1 MGGWAGWRRTRG
13 DGVYGSSGGFDYA
26 AREARREL
34 LKEAQDWRLAR
45 LARQGPG
52 FRERFARLL
61 RRVGG
66 FWESFRLRGSE
77 DGTGVVVGG
86 VPDLV
91 YLDQE
96 STEGC
101 PTVTEVYLGVGG
113 RVVRKTD
120 LDTGE
125 TTDSFVV
132 GGWIG
137 HQRSGS

>member
-1 MGGWAGWRRTRG
+1 MVAGERRTRG
-13 DGVYGSSGGFDYA
+13 DGVYGSYGGFDFA

-34 LKEAQDWRLAR
+34 LEEARNWRLAR

-52 FRERFARLL
+52 FRERFVRVL

-66 FWESFRLRGSE
+66 FRKSFRLRGSE
-77 DGTGVVVGG
+77 GGPGVAVGG
-86 VPDLV
+86 APDLV
-91 YLDQE
+91 YLEQK

-101 PTVTEVYLGVGG
+101 ATVTEVYLGVGG

-120 LDTGE
+120 LGTGQ

>member
-1 MGGWAGWRRTRG
+1 M
-13 DGVYGSSGGFDYA
+13 YGSYGGFDFA

-34 LKEAQDWRLAR
+34 LEEAQNWRLAR

-52 FRERFARLL
+52 FRERFVRVL

-66 FWESFRLRGSE
+66 FWKSLRLRGSE
-77 DGTGVVVGG
+77 GCPVVAVGG
-86 VPDLV
+86 APDLV
-91 YLDQE
+91 YLE
-96 STEGC
+96 HASTEGC
-101 PTVTEVYLGVGG
+101 ATVTEVYLGVGG

-120 LDTGE
+120 LGTGE